1 MLADARTSTAVGR
14 SLSEVIDT
22 YLEINVD
29 SNHHAMVRNAVMAKF
44 DEAMASTVAESD
56 FPSVNI
62 TGTLFSHNQIE
73 STWHLNAQGVSIS
86 RGTGGDDSG
95 MDDLLANPNDGQ
107 IQVTGLDAPVS
118 KRKRRS

>member
-1 MLADARTSTAVGR
+1 MLSDARKSTAVGR
-14 SLSEVIDT
+14 SLSEVLDT

-29 SNHHAMVRNAVMAKF
+29 PSHHQMVRNAVMAKF
-44 DEAMASTVAESD
+44 DEAIASTVADSD
-56 FPSVNI
+56 FPAVNI

-73 STWHLNAQGVSIS
+73 STWHLNAQGVSI
-86 RGTGGDDSG
+86 RRDDDSS
-95 MDDLLANPNDGQ
+95 DPIDLLANPNDGQ